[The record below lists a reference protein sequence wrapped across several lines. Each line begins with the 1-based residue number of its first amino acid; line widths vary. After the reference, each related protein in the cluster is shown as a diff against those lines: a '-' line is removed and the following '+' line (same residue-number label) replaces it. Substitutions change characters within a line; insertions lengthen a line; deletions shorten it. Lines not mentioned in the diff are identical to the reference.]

1 MQAKVLAEQ
10 SSLASPGSF
19 IPSTTWMPHVDPKVM
34 VAYSHCPG
42 EPPRDVIIQRTRK
55 RYKAFDLA
63 SCLKSAG
70 LSSSSSNSV
79 LPGTIA
85 VHFFDDE
92 SFESRTH
99 TEWAPKNGLP
109 PARARIV
116 SPAAQ
121 DPAHTFRH
129 AAVHDVDPSTN
140 MYLITYD
147 NQPDAPEWV
156 HRLFVCFDAEDPKKY
171 AKRLAAAYQ
180 GRADAERTLRLSLLV
195 DCMPY
200 GDVPQLS
207 VEQINRM
214 LNYALNNKA
223 LKTQMK
229 LMDTSMLISEIN
241 IDYARTLNQLV
252 FNSLMQPKPKLS
264 SDGAATSC
272 GVVTAG
278 HGRFSALQPAD
289 ELVTVPA
296 KPPPASGTVPIAVY
310 DFPERFSQFVFAS
323 LLTKQEAIQA
333 LVRTRQE
340 CVRLVDRS
348 LFHLPGTKTMSVI
361 DFLQV

>member
-1 MQAKVLAEQ
+1 MA
-10 SSLASPGSF
+10 
-19 IPSTTWMPHVDPKVM
+19 
-34 VAYSHCPG
+34 AYNHCPG

-55 RYKAFDLA
+55 AYKRFDLA
-63 SCLKSAG
+63 ASLQSLG
-70 LSSSSSNSV
+70 L
-79 LPGTIA
+79 GTSDVGSLLHGKID
-85 VHFFDDE
+85 VHHFDDE
-92 SFESRTH
+92 SYESRTH
-99 TEWAPKNGLP
+99 AEWAPKNGS
-109 PARARIV
+109 PAAKARIV
-116 SPAAQ
+116 TPGAR
-121 DPAHTFRH
+121 DPSRTFRD
-129 AAVHDVDPSTN
+129 ATVHDVDPATN
-140 MYLITYD
+140 TYLVAFD
-147 NQPDAPEWV
+147 SQSDKPEWV
-156 HRLFVCFDAEDPKKY
+156 HRMFICFDAEDPSKY
-171 AKRLAAAYQ
+171 AQRLAAAYR

-252 FNSLMQPKPKLS
+252 FNSLVMQPNSSSSAGHALS
-264 SDGAATSC
+264 SSASALRD
-272 GVVTAG
+272 
-278 HGRFSALQPAD
+278 RFTALQPPD
-289 ELVTVPA
+289 DSVPVPA
-296 KPPPASGTVPIAVY
+296 RPVPETGTVPIAEY

-323 LLTKQEAIQA
+323 LLTKQEAILA

-348 LFHLPGTKTMSVI
+348 LFHLSSSKTMPVI
-361 DFLQV
+361 DFLQVRFQAATAGLASKASYTCCID